1 MGCAGSGG
9 LGLGGCFL
17 GGLGLRRLEAGEFDG
32 EHARVLGCAGSG
44 GLGLGGCFL
53 GGLGLRRL
61 EAGEFDG
68 EHARVFGRVGSRC
81 LGRLDRTVLRPG
93 ISDSRERCVRAAL
106 GGGLRHGLVRKHR
119 QKLGLVAGQVPLL
132 NGLQQLGLV
141 FGQAPV
147 LESLQ
152 DLRLVRGGVFVAEGR
167 QELGSVPLHGHV
179 GLRVRGGRTSEHAG
193 LIEPGLG
200 GHVRLA
206 LGSRQ
211 SRVIR
216 EHAHECR
223 HRLVRGAGGLPGLA
237 LRGRRATTEAEALL
251 LRLLRCALWRGLRGA
266 LLGRHRACLRLPHET
281 GLARGQVRGRGLR
294 GRVRRG
300 RGGRR

>member
-17 GGLGLRRLEAGEFDG
+17 GGLGLRRLEAGQFDG

-53 GGLGLRRL
+53 GGLGL

-68 EHARVFGRVGSRC
+68 EHARVFGRVGSGR
-81 LGRLDRTVLRPG
+81 LGCLDRTVLRPG
-93 ISDSRERCVRAAL
+93 ISDGRERCVRAAL
-106 GGGLRHGLVRKHR
+106 GGGPRHGLVRKHR
-119 QKLGLVAGQVPLL
+119 QKLGLVAGQVSLL

-179 GLRVRGGRTSEHAG
+179 GLRVRGGRTSERAG

-200 GHVRLA
+200 CHVRLA

-223 HRLVRGAGGLPGLA
+223 HRLVRGAGGLRGLA

-251 LRLLRCALWRGLRGA
+251 LRLLRRALRRRLRGA